1 MAARYAEVAV
11 DASLPPDRTLTYAI
25 PPGIS
30 VAPGHVV
37 WAPLQSRRVSG
48 VVFAL
53 SDHTEVGGVRP
64 LGGLQDPSFA
74 LAPAQLELARWLS
87 RETLCSLY
95 EAAALMLP
103 WDFRRRLLSLLWT
116 TEKVEG
122 EDPSQRGDEERRMLA
137 ALQRTTP
144 TDERRVVRT
153 SASRTALRRLLR
165 EGLVLQE
172 WRWDP
177 PRATPQYRETLHL
190 AVPAEEV
197 QQHAVELLDRLHR
210 LKTLLQILED
220 TPFVDLTTARKE
232 FGSSAV
238 TTLQRQDLVAIDR
251 PCLRLAVSVEEAR
264 QHAATLPDRSHRLK
278 ALLRSLAATPSMDLT
293 ASRKEF
299 GSSAAA
305 TLQRRNLVTVD
316 HGRRLRLAASVK
328 EARQYTAGLPDT
340 ADRARALLEYLADT
354 PSVDITAA
362 RKEFGASVVKR
373 LVERGLVTVE
383 QHRRLRDPLAAHT
396 TRRQAPLQPT
406 PDQSS
411 AIDAIASSVQRADGG
426 TFLLLGVTGS
436 GKTEVYLQALAR
448 CISQGRRGLYL
459 VPEIAL
465 TPQLTARLLARFPGR
480 VGLLHSGLS
489 DGQQYDAWWRIHR
502 GDFDVVLGSRSAIF
516 APVPDIGLVILDEE
530 HEWTYKQQDLA
541 PRYHARD
548 VALKLAE
555 LTGATVVLGSA
566 TPDLVSHHHARQ
578 GVHRLLELP
587 QRLAPGDDGRPR
599 TVPLPKAQV
608 VDMRKELK
616 AGVRSIFSRSL
627 HEALTRTLER
637 GEQAIL
643 FLNRRGASGI
653 VQCRDCGHVL
663 RCRSCD
669 APLTYHAVG
678 ERMVCHHC
686 GRRRPQATRCPD
698 CRGSRIRHLG
708 IGTQR
713 VVQEVEQTFGARVL
727 RWDQDAARDR
737 AAHEAL
743 MDSFARGE
751 ADVLVGTQMVAKGLD
766 LPRVSL
772 VGAILADL
780 GLHLP
785 DFRSAERTFQLLCQV
800 AGRAGR
806 LGGPGQAVIQ
816 TYSPEH
822 YAVRLA
828 AAQDYGAFAAAELD
842 FRRTHAYP
850 PYSRLARL
858 LFQHTNPAYAQR
870 EADAVAAR
878 IRAYCAREGLGEV
891 DVIGPAPAYP
901 PRLRGRY
908 RWHLVVRVPVGAPV
922 DLPALLASLGPL
934 PGWRLDVDPVSLV

>member
-1 MAARYAEVAV
+1 MGAVMAARYAEVAV
-11 DASLPPDRTLTYAI
+11 DAPLPPERTLTYAI
-25 PPGIS
+25 PPGMS
-30 VAPGHVV
+30 VAPGQVV

-53 SDHTEVGGVRP
+53 SDHTEVGGVRD
-64 LGGLQDPSFA
+64 LGDVLDASFA
-74 LAPAQLELARWLS
+74 LSPAQLALARWLS

-103 WDFRRRLLSLLWT
+103 WDFKRRLLSLLRT
-116 TEKVEG
+116 IDKAGE
-122 EDPSQRGDEERRMLA
+122 EDPSPRTEEERRLLA
-137 ALQRTTP
+137 ALHRTTP

-153 SASRTALRRLLR
+153 AAARTALRRLVR
-165 EGLVLQE
+165 DGLVVRE
-172 WRWDP
+172 WRWER
-177 PRATPQYRETLHL
+177 PRATPQFRAT
-190 AVPAEEV
+190 
-197 QQHAVELLDRLHR
+197 
-210 LKTLLQILED
+210 
-220 TPFVDLTTARKE
+220 
-232 FGSSAV
+232 
-238 TTLQRQDLVAIDR
+238 
-251 PCLRLAVSVEEAR
+251 LRLAVSAEEAR
-264 QHAATLPDRSHRLK
+264 RHAADLADRSHRQK
-278 ALLRSLAATPSMDLT
+278 
-293 ASRKEF
+293 
-299 GSSAAA
+299 
-305 TLQRRNLVTVD
+305 
-316 HGRRLRLAASVK
+316 
-328 EARQYTAGLPDT
+328 
-340 ADRARALLEYLADT
+340 ALLEYLAAT
-354 PSVDITAA
+354 PSIDLTAA
-362 RKEFGASVVKR
+362 RKEFGPSAVKA
-373 LVERGLVTVE
+373 VEDRGLVAID
-383 QHRRLRDPLAAHT
+383 QHRRLRDPLASRT
-396 TRRQAPLQPT
+396 SPRQAPLQPT
-406 PDQSS
+406 TNQAA
-411 AIDAIASSVQRADGG
+411 AIEAIASSVQRADGQG
-426 TFLLLGVTGS
+426 FLLHGVTGS

-448 CISQGRRGLYL
+448 CIAQGRRGLYL

-465 TPQLTARLLARFPGR
+465 TPQLTARLLGRFPGR

-489 DGQQYDAWWRIHR
+489 AGQQYDAWWRIHH
-502 GDFDVVLGSRSAIF
+502 GDFDVVLGSRSAVF
-516 APVPDIGLVILDEE
+516 APVPDLGLVILDEE
-530 HEWTYKQQDLA
+530 HEWTYKQQDIA

-566 TPDLVSHHHARQ
+566 TPDLSTHHHARQ
-578 GVHRLLELP
+578 GRHRLLELP
-587 QRLAPGDDGRPR
+587 QRLALGEDGRPR

-608 VDMRKELK
+608 VDMREELK

-627 HEALTRTLER
+627 HEALTRTLQR

-713 VVQEVEQTFGARVL
+713 VVQEVEQAFGARVL

-743 MDSFARGE
+743 MDSFARGD

-766 LPRVSL
+766 LPRVTL

-806 LGGPGQAVIQ
+806 LGGPGQAIIQ

-828 AAQDYGAFAAAELD
+828 AAQDYDAFAAAELD
-842 FRRTHAYP
+842 FRRAHAYP

-870 EADAVAAR
+870 EAESVATR
-878 IRAYCAREGLGEV
+878 IRAYCVREGLGEV

-908 RWHLVVRVPVGAPV
+908 RWHMVVRVPVGAPV

-934 PGWRLDVDPVSLV
+934 PGWRIDVDPVSLV